1 MCNRNRFALTVL
13 TLLCSQG
20 LSAHAGSVGYEAL
33 DGNRCNVSTDA
44 PSQLQFNSGYSEA
57 QGTNASFGITIP
69 LGSST
74 GKALD
79 NCLEFARTDQSR
91 QHFAWLVEMYERGV
105 ITRESLLEE
114 AGKLGIKLATEVKD
128 QTGGMSILLTP

>member
-1 MCNRNRFALTVL
+1 MCNRNRFAIAVF

-44 PSQLQFNSGYSEA
+44 PPQLQFNSSYNET
-57 QGTNASFGITIP
+57 QGANASFGLTIP

-74 GKALD
+74 GGALD

-114 AGKLGIKLATEVKD
+114 AGKLRITLAPESKSE
-128 QTGGMSILLTP
+128 TGGMSIILAP

>member
-1 MCNRNRFALTVL
+1 MCNRNRFAFAVF

-33 DGNRCNVSTDA
+33 DGNRCNVSTDT
-44 PSQLQFNSGYSEA
+44 PSRLEFNSGYNEA
-57 QGTNASFGITIP
+57 QGANASFGLTIP
-69 LGSST
+69 LGNST
-74 GKALD
+74 GGALD

-105 ITRESLLEE
+105 ITRESLLQE
-114 AGKLGIKLATEVKD
+114 AGRLGIALAPESRSE
-128 QTGGMSILLTP
+128 TGGMSILLTP

>member
-1 MCNRNRFALTVL
+1 MCNRNRFALTVSA
-13 TLLCSQG
+13 LLCSQG

-44 PSQLQFNSGYSEA
+44 PSQLQFDGGYNDV
-57 QGTNASFGITIP
+57 QGTNASFGVRIP
-69 LGSST
+69 LGNST
-74 GKALD
+74 GGALQ
-79 NCLEFARTDQSR
+79 NCLDFARTDQSR

-114 AGKLGIKLATEVKD
+114 ANELGITLSPESADE
-128 QTGGMSILLTP
+128 TGGMSITISP